1 MSNFW
6 IGLVIGVTVFLVHK
20 WIWDHTPARHARWQ
34 MRAKLAQWL
43 LEGRVHPAIVKKGK
57 LVRPKSVPLRDA
69 RGRRAPKRGQVLS
82 VVRRDD
88 QSA

>member
-1 MSNFW
+1 VGNFW

-57 LVRPKSVPLRDA
+57 LVLPV
-69 RGRRAPKRGQVLS
+69 RRARRQNTPKRAPVLS